1 MERGEVGVTLAKQTS
16 SIFPPISFLA
26 VLLRSPPPPRFWPY
40 NAIVTGVL
48 FTIMKAGTPGGRAA

>member
-26 VLLRSPPPPRFWPY
+26 VLLQGCPQRFWPY

-48 FTIMKAGTPGGRAA
+48 FTIMKAGTPGERGA